1 MKIIVG
7 LGNPGLE
14 YNSTRHNIG
23 FLFLDYLKEIWNF
36 EDFKDSKFKA
46 IISEGN
52 YKGEKCILVKPMTY
66 MNLSG
71 ESLISVINFYKL
83 DFKEDIIVIYDDIS
97 MDFGKMKFR
106 VKGSAGGHNGIK
118 SITSSLGSDEFKR
131 IKIGVGLD
139 SKYDV
144 SDWVLSKFTKNEL
157 QELKEDIFSQ
167 ALELLEEKIIS

>member
-1 MKIIVG
+1 MKIIVW
-7 LGNPGLE
+7 LWNPWLE

-46 IISEGN
+46 IISEWN
-52 YKGEKCILVKPMTY
+52 YKWEKCILVKPMTY
-66 MNLSG
+66 MNLSW

-106 VKGSAGGHNGIK
+106 VKWSAGWHNGIK
-118 SITSSLGSDEFKR
+118 SITSSLWSDEFKR
-131 IKIGVGLD
+131 IKIGVWLD